1 VTEESDLVARVF
13 PRLTQLGAV
22 VNRSRLVEEAQRAAD
37 PSLDRPGLGVLIT
50 LRTAG
55 SSLRIGEIA
64 ERQQVAGPHVTRT
77 VTALEQRGMV
87 RRVVDPA
94 DHRAR
99 LVELSD
105 AGTAVVERYLD
116 AVLRRFTGA
125 LADWSEQDRRELG
138 RLLEKLADDITAHL
152 GAPEETSPDS

>member
-1 VTEESDLVARVF
+1 VVTEESDLVARVF

-22 VNRSRLVEEAQRAAD
+22 MNRSRLVEEAQRAAD
-37 PSLDRPGLGVLIT
+37 PSLDRPGLGVLIA

-87 RRVVDPA
+87 RRVTDPA

-99 LVELSD
+99 LVELTDSG
-105 AGTAVVERYLD
+105 AAAAERYMQ
-116 AVLRRFTGA
+116 AVLRRLTGA
-125 LADWSEQDRRELG
+125 LADWSEQDRHELG
-138 RLLEKLADDITAHL
+138 RLLVKLADDITAHL
-152 GAPEETSPDS
+152 GAPGET